1 MHGHAFDDQDR
12 WHDYSPTAPTR
23 QRPYYST
30 PCPAGDVQSVRIV
43 ESPCTPHWTPNYW
56 RPGPVI
62 RPPARWT
69 MLVEEL
75 PKSML
80 RQSPNQ
86 QIPFYPTPGLNA
98 LFKGLLLTD
107 AKRHMCH
114 VLCSHCTNKWCWN
127 QCNLFHRNSCS
138 SGLKTAGFQW
148 KQFDVE
154 KRVQKQNYLQ
164 KQLWHTI
171 GQVTFFWKHCNVQ
184 KEFEFRATLV
194 TIHMICKNTIFKKQ
208 LTIEVN
214 WFLRRRKLRFSR
226 QIRFLSSTVN
236 NLIYK
241 NRWGRLLRTV
251 GLRWELE
258 ELDKLQ
264 INPNP

>member
-1 MHGHAFDDQDR
+1 MLHCLQTSLDIGNAWPCIWWSRSLTWLQLRSAHTSMPILFDPLPCC
-12 WHDYSPTAPTR
+12 WCGSSSNSNSSSSSSSS
-23 QRPYYST
+23 ST

-138 SGLKTAGFQW
+138 SGLKTAGFQL

-154 KRVQKQNYLQ
+154 KRVQKHFFFCKNCCYLQ
-164 KQLWHTI
+164 LDSFENI
-171 GQVTFFWKHCNVQ
+171 AMFWKY
-184 KEFEFRATLV
+184 
-194 TIHMICKNTIFKKQ
+194 
-208 LTIEVN
+208 
-214 WFLRRRKLRFSR
+214 FS
-226 QIRFLSSTVN
+226 S
-236 NLIYK
+236 
-241 NRWGRLLRTV
+241 
-251 GLRWELE
+251 ELHW
-258 ELDKLQ
+258 
-264 INPNP
+264 

>member
-1 MHGHAFDDQDR
+1 MIKIVDMIAA
-12 WHDYSPTAPTR
+12 TAPIR

-30 PCPAGDVQSVRIV
+30 PCPAGNVQSVRIV

-62 RPPARWT
+62 RPPAWWT

-114 VLCSHCTNKWCWN
+114 VLCAHCTNKWCWN

-154 KRVQKQNYLQ
+154 KRVQKHFFCKNCCYLQ
-164 KQLWHTI
+164 LDSFENI
-171 GQVTFFWKHCNVQ
+171 AMFWKY
-184 KEFEFRATLV
+184 
-194 TIHMICKNTIFKKQ
+194 
-208 LTIEVN
+208 
-214 WFLRRRKLRFSR
+214 FS
-226 QIRFLSSTVN
+226 S
-236 NLIYK
+236 
-241 NRWGRLLRTV
+241 
-251 GLRWELE
+251 ELHW
-258 ELDKLQ
+258 
-264 INPNP
+264 

>member
-43 ESPCTPHWTPNYW
+43 QNPCMPHWTPNYW
-56 RPGPVI
+56 RRSPVI
-62 RPPARWT
+62 RPPARLT
-69 MLVEEL
+69 ILVEEL

-107 AKRHMCH
+107 AKRHMCQ
-114 VLCSHCTNKWCWN
+114 VLCAHCAMHT
-127 QCNLFHRNSCS
+127 LH
-138 SGLKTAGFQW
+138 
-148 KQFDVE
+148 KQMMLERMQFVS
-154 KRVQKQNYLQ
+154 Q
-164 KQLWHTI
+164 KQLQFRTENSWLPMKTVWCWEKSSETI
-171 GQVTFFWKHCNVQ
+171 FFVKTVVTRNWTGDFFWKHCNVQ

-194 TIHMICKNTIFKKQ
+194 TIHIICKNTICKNQ

-214 WFLRRRKLRFSR
+214 WFLRRRKKHCDFQDRFV
-226 QIRFLSSTVN
+226 FWAPL
-236 NLIYK
+236 
-241 NRWGRLLRTV
+241 
-251 GLRWELE
+251 
-258 ELDKLQ
+258 
-264 INPNP
+264 

>member
-1 MHGHAFDDQDR
+1 MIKIVDMIAA
-12 WHDYSPTAPTR
+12 TAPIR

>member
-1 MHGHAFDDQDR
+1 MPYSKGSCWQMQRNTCAMCYVHIAQTNDAGTNAICFTETVAVQD
-12 WHDYSPTAPTR
+12 WKQLASN
-23 QRPYYST
+23 QNS
-30 PCPAGDVQSVRIV
+30 
-43 ESPCTPHWTPNYW
+43 
-56 RPGPVI
+56 
-62 RPPARWT
+62 
-69 MLVEEL
+69 L
-75 PKSML
+75 ML
-80 RQSPNQ
+80 RKE
-86 QIPFYPTPGLNA
+86 F
-98 LFKGLLLTD
+98 
-107 AKRHMCH
+107 
-114 VLCSHCTNKWCWN
+114 
-127 QCNLFHRNSCS
+127 RNIFFV
-138 SGLKTAGFQW
+138 KT
-148 KQFDVE
+148 V
-154 KRVQKQNYLQ
+154 
-164 KQLWHTI
+164 
-171 GQVTFFWKHCNVQ
+171 VTHNWTGDFFWKHCNVQ

-258 ELDKLQ
+258 ELDKSQ